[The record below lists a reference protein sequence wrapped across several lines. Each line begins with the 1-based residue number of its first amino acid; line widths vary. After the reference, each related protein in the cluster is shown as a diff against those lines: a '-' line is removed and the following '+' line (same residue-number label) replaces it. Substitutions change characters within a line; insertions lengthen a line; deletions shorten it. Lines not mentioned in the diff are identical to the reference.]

1 MITCNLMGG
10 LGNQIFQIFTTIAYA
25 IKSKNKFEFL
35 DVDKLGEGSTT
46 VRPTYWNTFFS
57 NLKPFLIDVLPQPIH
72 VIREKEFPYN
82 ELPLCEM
89 INRDIMIH
97 GYFQSYK
104 YFEEHYELIC
114 RMLGLEKKKNELLT
128 KLGFTKDL
136 LENSCS
142 MHFRIGDYKN
152 IQHVHPLA
160 TYDYYERSLTHIQK
174 EIPDQ
179 NFTIYYFCEEVDIED
194 VLQII
199 TPLTDKFSDYNFER
213 GNKELEDW
221 EQMLLMSCCHHN
233 IIANSSFSWWAAYL
247 NTWNNK
253 IICYPSVW
261 FGPDINHDLKDLFPP
276 LKKVEPNWMKIQI

>member
-1 MITCNLMGG
+1 MGG